1 MKGGICLYQSKK
13 ILLAI
18 LLAAAAAIVW
28 LAAVT
33 AGSRN
38 SARQDELFQEAQTY
52 IDDQIYVRAV
62 PLLEEAAEI
71 QTGRTGEVQRA
82 LADCYRALGEE
93 KTYLATLLTM
103 LNADTADAD
112 LYRET
117 ADHYFL
123 NHKYQSGLDTL
134 KEGIARLDS
143 EELTDYYES
152 VRYAFTK
159 SYAKYEDIRSMSDG
173 FAAVCLE
180 GKWGYLDADGDL
192 TIPCVF
198 DQAMDFE
205 NGSAAVIENGQV
217 IVIDTDGFRTALCK
231 EAADSIAPFGQGV
244 TSLRING
251 KWRLANAEMRI
262 GATEYDFIGTLS
274 DGGRAVC
281 RNGKW
286 VLQNSSSEDQ
296 TDEFDGFSLDEKGCA
311 YRNGRAFAKSG
322 ELTYL
327 VDATGTR
334 ISETGYTD
342 AYPFLE
348 SDGLAAVCKDGK
360 WGFLDKN
367 GQEVL
372 PFEWD
377 SACSFSEGVA
387 AVEKDGL
394 WGYISLRGEIAVPLQ
409 YIGAKPFSERAA
421 AVQTE
426 SGWSLIRFQANP

>member
-1 MKGGICLYQSKK
+1 MYQSKK
-13 ILLAI
+13 FLLI
-18 LLAAAAAIVW
+18 VLLAAAAVIIW

-33 AGSRN
+33 TGSRN
-38 SARQDELFQEAQTY
+38 AGRQDELMAEAQSY
-52 IDDQIYVRAV
+52 LDDLVYVRAA
-62 PLLEEAAEI
+62 PLLEEAAAI
-71 QTGRTGEVQRA
+71 DASRTQEAQRL
-82 LADCYRALGEE
+82 LADCYHALGDG
-93 KTYLATLLTM
+93 KSYLATLLAM
-103 LNADTADAD
+103 LDGDDADAA

-117 ADHYFL
+117 ADYYFL
-123 NHKYQSGLDTL
+123 NNKYQDGLDTL
-134 KEGIARLDS
+134 KAGISRLNDQ
-143 EELTDYYES
+143 ELTDYYES

-159 SYAKYEDIRSMSDG
+159 SYAKYEDIRSLSGG
-173 FAAVCLE
+173 FAAVQLE
-180 GKWGYLDADGDL
+180 GKWGYLDVDGDL
-192 TIPCVF
+192 AIPCVY
-198 DQAMDFE
+198 DTAMDFE

-231 EAADSIAPFGQGV
+231 EAADGIAPFGSGV

-251 KWRLANAEMRI
+251 KWRLANAEMQV

-286 VLQNSSSEDQ
+286 VIQNISSEDQ
-296 TDEFDGFSLDEKGCA
+296 TGEFDGFALDERGCA
-311 YRNGRAFAKSG
+311 YRNGRAFAKIG
-322 ELTYL
+322 ELYYL
-327 VDATGTR
+327 IDATGTK
-334 ISETGYTD
+334 ISETGYEN

-360 WGFLDKN
+360 WGFIDKT

-377 SACSFSEGVA
+377 NACSFSSEVA

-394 WGYISLRGEIAVPLQ
+394 WGYISLRGEAAIPLQ
-409 YIGAKPFSERAA
+409 YLQAKPFSEGAA

-426 SGWSLIRFQANP
+426 GGWSLIRFRANS